1 MIMEYRIVSN
11 SLEDTIELAENI
23 ESEKF
28 KNMVIALEGD
38 LGSGKTTFTKAFA
51 NALGI
56 EENITSPTFNLIKE
70 YPNGEMALYHMD
82 VYRLENKKE
91 ALGFEEYFEKGG
103 IVIVEWA
110 DQIEE
115 QLPKHRLNIS
125 IKIVGENKRL
135 FIIKP
140 VGKKYED
147 LCEAVL

>member
-1 MIMEYRIVSN
+1 MEYKIISN

-70 YPNGEMALYHMD
+70 YPQGEMPLYHMD
-82 VYRLENKKE
+82 VYRIENKEE
-91 ALGFEEYFEKGG
+91 ALGLEEYFEKGG
-103 IVIVEWA
+103 VVIVEWA
-110 DQIEE
+110 DQIED
-115 QLPKHRLNIS
+115 QLPKHRLDIT
-125 IKIVGENKRL
+125 IKIVGENKRI

-140 VGKKYED
+140 IGKKYED

>member
-1 MIMEYRIVSN
+1 MEYKVMSN
-11 SLEDTIELAENI
+11 CLEDTIELAENI

-51 NALGI
+51 SALGI

-70 YPNGEMALYHMD
+70 YPQGEMPLYHMD

-91 ALGFEEYFEKGG
+91 ALGLEEYFEKGG
-103 IVIVEWA
+103 VVIVEWA
-110 DQIEE
+110 DQIVD
-115 QLPKHRLNIS
+115 QLPKQRLNIT
-125 IKIVGENKRL
+125 IKVVGENKRL
-135 FIIKP
+135 FVIKP